1 MFCYIIFA
9 NCYTIIKVEI
19 MSDIYQKLT
28 ELRAQGKDAVLV
40 TVTEKEGMGPADVG
54 KKMLVTENNDAFGTV
69 GGGAI
74 EYFAREKCKEIL
86 KTRQSF
92 SEKYCLMDKEIKVDD
107 GSVILPMACGG
118 KASLFYEFLG
128 PKQYVYIFG
137 AGHCGAALA
146 KLLKPLGF
154 YTIIIDHRADV
165 IAKLDDS
172 ANMKV
177 NEGFVEYIQKHG
189 IPDNRYIV
197 VGTPSHVYDFDVLDT
212 ILQLQ
217 IKPKYFGM
225 LCSKKKIADY
235 LEKAYK
241 IHGKD
246 IDLSNF
252 YSPIG
257 LQTGGDSPEEVAISI
272 ASEILSV
279 YFGKSEINSHMRD
292 NVPDEIK
299 YFKSK

>member
-1 MFCYIIFA
+1 
-9 NCYTIIKVEI
+9 
-19 MSDIYQKLT
+19 MSDIYQKIA
-28 ELRAQGKDAVLV
+28 EIREHGKDAVLV

-54 KKMLVTENNDAFGTV
+54 KKMLVVEGNEAFGTV

-74 EYFAREKCKEIL
+74 EYYAREKCKEIL

-92 SEKYCLMDKEIKVDD
+92 TEKYCLMDKEVKVDD
-107 GSVILPMACGG
+107 GTVVLPMACGG
-118 KASLFYEFLG
+118 KVKLFYEFIG

-154 YTIIIDHRADV
+154 YTVVIDHRSDV

-172 ANMKV
+172 PDEKI
-177 NEGFVEYIQKHG
+177 NEGFVEYIEKHG
-189 IPDNRYIV
+189 IPNDRYIV
-197 VGTPSHVYDFDVLDT
+197 VGTPSHEYDFDVLNK
-212 ILQLQ
+212 ILELK

-235 LEKAYK
+235 LKKAYE
-241 IHGKD
+241 IHGKE

-257 LQTGGDSPEEVAISI
+257 LQTGGDSPEEVAVSI

-279 YFGKSEINSHMRD
+279 FYGKSEINSHMRD
-292 NVPDEIK
+292 NIPDGIK
-299 YFKSK
+299 YFKK

>member
-1 MFCYIIFA
+1 MI
-9 NCYTIIKVEI
+9 
-19 MSDIYQKLT
+19 DIYQKLS
-28 ELRAQGKDAVLV
+28 ELRSKGKDVVVV

-54 KKMLVTENNDAFGTV
+54 KKMLVSEDGLAFGTV

-74 EYFAREKCKEIL
+74 EHYAIERSKEVL
-86 KTRQSF
+86 KSRQSF
-92 SEKYCLMDKEIKVDD
+92 TEKYLLMDKEIKVEEDE
-107 GSVILPMACGG
+107 VKLPMACGG
-118 KASLFYEFLG
+118 KATLFYEFLG

-137 AGHCGAALA
+137 AGHCGAELA

-154 YTIIIDHRADV
+154 YTTIIDDRKEIIDS
-165 IAKLDDS
+165 LDDS
-172 ANMKV
+172 ADEKI
-177 NEGFVEYIQKHG
+177 NEGFVEYIEKHR

-197 VGTPSHVYDFDVLDT
+197 VSTPSHIYDFDVLNK
-212 ILQLQ
+212 IFELG

-235 LEKAYK
+235 LERLYE
-241 IHGKD
+241 IRGQD

-272 ASEILSV
+272 AGEILSV
-279 YFGKSEINSHMRD
+279 FYGKEDINSHMR
-292 NVPDEIK
+292 NSVPENIK
-299 YFKSK
+299 YFKK

>member
-1 MFCYIIFA
+1 ME
-9 NCYTIIKVEI
+9 N
-19 MSDIYQKLT
+19 IYQKLT
-28 ELRAQGKDAVLV
+28 ELRSQGKDAVLV

-54 KKMLVTENNDAFGTV
+54 KKMLVTEGNIAFGTV

-74 EYFAREKCKEIL
+74 EYYVREKCKDVL

-92 SEKYCLMDKEIKVDD
+92 TEKYWLMDKEIKIDD
-107 GSVILPMACGG
+107 GEVVLPMACGG
-118 KASLFYEFLG
+118 KVTLFYEFIG

-146 KLLKPLGF
+146 KVLKPLGF
-154 YTIIIDHRADV
+154 FTVIIDPRKDV
-165 IAKLDDS
+165 IANLDDS
-172 ANMKV
+172 PDVKV
-177 NEGFVEYIQKHG
+177 NQGFVEYIEKSG
-189 IPDNRYIV
+189 IPNDRYIV
-197 VGTPSHVYDFDVLDT
+197 VGTPSHEYDFDVLNS
-212 ILQLQ
+212 ILELG
-217 IKPKYFGM
+217 IKPRYFGM

-235 LEKAYK
+235 LEKAYQL
-241 IHGKD
+241 HGND

-279 YFGKSEINSHMRD
+279 FYGKSDINSHMRD

-299 YFKSK
+299 YFKNNDN